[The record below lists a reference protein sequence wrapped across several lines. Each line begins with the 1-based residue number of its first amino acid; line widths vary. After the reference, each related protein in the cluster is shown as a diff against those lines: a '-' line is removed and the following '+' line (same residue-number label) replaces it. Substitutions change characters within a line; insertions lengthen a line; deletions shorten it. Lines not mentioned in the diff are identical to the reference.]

1 MVGNYIR
8 PAQHGIKAWNQNME
22 QLISNQFHQSIEAK
36 IDHVELLS
44 QPLQDAANIITD
56 CLLQEGKLLV
66 CAEGL
71 SDGLANTLA
80 HCMLVGQGLERPG
93 LPTTILS
100 KTLHDVGDTSDPYSG
115 QISTLANP
123 QDLLIVLS
131 PGLVSEHLLAA
142 ITAAQHQE
150 MGIVAL
156 TAPGHEALSAQLIA
170 SDVELFVNNGNQYR
184 IQEIH
189 MLIIFCL
196 CELIENNLFGEVN

>member
-1 MVGNYIR
+1 
-8 PAQHGIKAWNQNME
+8 ME
-22 QLISNQFHQSIEAK
+22 QLISDQFHQSIEAK

-44 QPLQDAANIITD
+44 QPLQDAATLITN
-56 CLLQEGKLLV
+56 CLLEEGRLLV

-71 SDGLANTLA
+71 SEGLASTFAL
-80 HCMLVGQGLERPG
+80 CMLVGQGLERPG

-100 KTLHDVGDTSDPYSG
+100 RTLHDVGDNGDPYGG
-115 QISTLANP
+115 QINTLAKP
-123 QDLLIVLS
+123 GDILIVIS

-142 ITAAQHQE
+142 VTAAQQQE
-150 MGIVAL
+150 LGIVAL
-156 TAPGHEALSAQLIA
+156 TAPGHEALSSQLSA
-170 SDVELFVNNGNQYR
+170 SNVELFVNNGNQYR